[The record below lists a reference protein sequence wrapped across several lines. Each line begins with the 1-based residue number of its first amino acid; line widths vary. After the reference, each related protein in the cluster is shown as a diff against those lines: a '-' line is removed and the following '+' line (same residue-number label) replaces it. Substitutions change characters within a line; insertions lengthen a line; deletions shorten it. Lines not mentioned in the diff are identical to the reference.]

1 MSTVLRSPPP
11 ARPATNDLVT
21 VQLSQLK
28 VGAILH
34 APIYDAHSERCP
46 LLLSAGSE
54 LTVGQIRALERRGVT
69 QVRIHV
75 HEVERVTDEARAPTA
90 LSPHQRA
97 VLRQAA
103 RHAETQPVARKPA
116 VAGWRCE
123 RDSYLHEVRPPA
135 RPERDVQLAVE
146 FEQIYENQV
155 RAATTMFR
163 EFTESGNVNAKQVED
178 IVIEQLREM
187 AIDLD
192 EFLSRGLRPIV
203 CDYPSR
209 HSLQCA
215 MLASSVGMTMGLRKD
230 DLVELSFGCLLHDAG
245 MLLVPEHLRLNDGPL
260 DMGDRLEVQK
270 HSTYAADLL
279 SNRNDVSHAAK
290 MVVYQMHERM
300 NGSGYPRQRQGQQI
314 HLFARI
320 AAVADTYLAMVS
332 PRTYRDGLEPYQ
344 AVEKLLFATR
354 KGLFDPSVVR
364 GLLHTVSLF
373 PIGSH
378 VQLSDGRIGRVIRG
392 NREHF
397 ARPVVEISEPC
408 GSLPASEIIDLTK
421 APELSVTG
429 TVDACALPWL
439 RA

>member
-1 MSTVLRSPPP
+1 MPVLRSPAPS
-11 ARPATNDLVT
+11 RSQSGELVT
-21 VQLSQLK
+21 VQLTQLK

-34 APIYDAHSERCP
+34 APIYDAHSDKSP

-54 LTVGQIRALERRGVT
+54 LTIGQIRALERRGVT

-75 HEVERVTDEARAPTA
+75 HEVERVTDEARAPNA
-90 LSPHQRA
+90 LSAHQRD

-103 RHAETQPVARKPA
+103 RHAQSQPVTRKPA

-123 RDSYLHEVRPPA
+123 RDSFLNEVRPPA
-135 RPERDVQLAVE
+135 GLERNEQTAAE
-146 FEQIYENQV
+146 FERTYENQV
-155 RAATTMFR
+155 RATSTMFR
-163 EFTESGNVNAKQVED
+163 EFTESGKVNAKLVED
-178 IVIEQLREM
+178 IAVEQLREM
-187 AIDLD
+187 AADLD
-192 EFLSRGLRPIV
+192 EFLSRGLRPIHS
-203 CDYPSR
+203 DYPSR

-215 MLASSVGMTMGLRKD
+215 MLASSIGMTMGLRKD

-260 DMGDRLEVQK
+260 DIGDRLEVQK
-270 HSTYAADLL
+270 HPTYAADLL
-279 SNRNDVSHAAK
+279 ANRNDISHAAK

-320 AAVADTYLAMVS
+320 AAVADTYLAMIS

-392 NREHF
+392 NRDHF
-397 ARPVVEISEPC
+397 ARPVVEVVDSSGE
-408 GSLPASEIIDLTK
+408 LPAVEIIDLSK
-421 APELSVTG
+421 MPELSVSG
-429 TVDACALPWL
+429 TVDASALPWL
-439 RA
+439 TK